1 MKGLYKIADL
11 YVLIEYRYN
20 YTKKFLENYLS
31 TDNALPDIVLTV
43 LDSDLEYEL
52 NFAEIKILDVVESS
66 CILRKLAYEITTK
79 FSGVLFHASSI
90 AYNNKAFMFTAKSG
104 TGKSTHTRNLKTVY
118 GDKITYINDDK
129 PIIRYFASEDKFY
142 VYGSPWNG
150 KHMLSNNIKVPLEAV
165 IKLNRGDIN
174 KVEKESSLNAL
185 NFLLEQ
191 TYSTNDKEMAVKRLD
206 VITKMLEKVKFYSL
220 TCTKDES
227 SSSITYTKV
236 LNGGI
241 YEDK

>member
-1 MKGLYKIADL
+1 MGEVDFI
-11 YVLIEYRYN
+11 
-20 YTKKFLENYLS
+20 F
-31 TDNALPDIVLTV
+31 
-43 LDSDLEYEL
+43 EL
-52 NFAEIKILDVVESS
+52 
-66 CILRKLAYEITTK
+66 C
-79 FSGVLFHASSI
+79 
-90 AYNNKAFMFTAKSG
+90 
-104 TGKSTHTRNLKTVY
+104 
-118 GDKITYINDDK
+118 
-129 PIIRYFASEDKFY
+129 
-142 VYGSPWNG
+142 
-150 KHMLSNNIKVPLEAV
+150 MLSNNIKVPLEAV

-227 SSSITYTKV
+227 SSGITYTKV